1 MQDRDVNDNPF
12 DYDLWTDGTTEVN
25 MQDVKLKPCPFCGG
39 KAAAWE
45 STFCVWKVF
54 CTECGANITL
64 NKDENA
70 DVLWNKRVGE
80 VAE

>member
-1 MQDRDVNDNPF
+1 MQKLSCKGILR
-12 DYDLWTDGTTEVN
+12 LQRGGRMTDQE
-25 MQDVKLKPCPFCGG
+25 LKPCPFCGG
-39 KAAAWE
+39 KADAWE

-64 NKDENA
+64 NTDENA

>member
-1 MQDRDVNDNPF
+1 MSNI
-12 DYDLWTDGTTEVN
+12 
-25 MQDVKLKPCPFCGG
+25 KPCPFCGG
-39 KAAAWE
+39 KAEALE

-64 NKDENA
+64 NTDENA
-70 DVLWNKRVGE
+70 DVLWNKRVSE